1 MVELFEHTADL
12 GIRAAAPDLPGLFAL
27 VSRGLTMASVEDA
40 DSVEPRDG
48 YRFSIYGSDRDYL
61 LFDLLREQ
69 LRRTEMEGVLTAAV
83 EVVFTDAGLDV
94 LYRGEPIDPA
104 RHALSH
110 EVKAITYHGLQ
121 IAEIDGVYVAEVI
134 VDI

>member
-12 GIRAAAPDLPGLFAL
+12 GIRATDPDLPGLFAEI
-27 VSRGLTMASVEDA
+27 SRGLTMATVED
-40 DSVEPRDG
+40 DTTVEPRDAFAFTIEG
-48 YRFSIYGSDRDYL
+48 DDRDYL

-69 LRRTEMEGVLTAAV
+69 LRRYEMEGVLTARVDVTFGDTGIAV
-83 EVVFTDAGLDV
+83 V
-94 LYRGEPIDPA
+94 YHGEPVDPI

-110 EVKAITYHGLQ
+110 EVKAITYHGLR
-121 IAEIDGVYVAEVI
+121 IVETPTGFEAEVI